1 MDTAIPRTEAS
12 DPWETGKAFPHI
24 GAAQN
29 WQSLLPLVQ
38 VQVFTIDQCVQKL
51 ATAAPFGWMFT
62 A

>member
-1 MDTAIPRTEAS
+1 MDTAMPGTEAS

-24 GAAQN
+24 GEAQN

-38 VQVFTIDQCVQKL
+38 VEVFTIDQCVQKL
-51 ATAAPFGWMFT
+51 ATAAPLGWVFT